1 MFVDNTVQ
9 NPEYK
14 SVDESVCISPGA
26 TCVGQNHIYPTNIKG
41 FLGRNT
47 SLISLLV
54 QSRYA
59 HQPAVS
65 GGYTQMF
72 FTLIITTINNLLINK
87 KIYSLTIKL

>member
-9 NPEYK
+9 NLEYK

-26 TCVGQNHIYPTNIKG
+26 TCVGQDHIYPTNIKG

-54 QSRYA
+54 QSRYT
-59 HQPAVS
+59 HQPSVS
-65 GGYTQMF
+65 DGYTQML
-72 FTLIITTINNLLINK
+72 FTLIITTIKNLLTKNILFN
-87 KIYSLTIKL
+87 S